1 VSEGQGG
8 ARQDWEERIG
18 RRSDEPGSAA
28 DSRPALPPPGDVR
41 AEEGAGQVTISWQP
55 VEGALGYLV
64 HRSEDRDGPFQPVDH
79 GGRDVLAV
87 PSSGY
92 ADTTGQIGRR
102 YWYAVASVMDLDQ
115 APSGL
120 SEPVEA
126 GSRPAGDAE
135 VRLTAR
141 VDRRTDRLRRVWHM
155 LGSERLSQLLIDE
168 TVGGRPIASEFDQA
182 LQLARRDLGVDRVRA
197 HAILHDDLGVYREVD
212 GRPVHDFSA
221 IDRVYDRLLEL
232 RLRPVV
238 ELSYM
243 PRDLARD
250 PDATVFEYGAIIS
263 PPRDWDRWAD
273 LIRDLTQHLV
283 DRYGLDEVATW
294 GFEVW
299 NEANLEVFWTGTRAE
314 YLELYRR
321 SALAVK
327 AVHEQLLVGG
337 PASAAAGWIGPFL
350 DDVEER
356 DVPVDFVSTHTYGN
370 VPLDVRQVLDH
381 RGLHDVEVWW
391 TEWGVTPT
399 HFFEVTDGAFGAPF
413 VLHGMKAAQKSAD
426 WLAYWVVSDH
436 FEELGRPPSLLH
448 GGFGLLAVGNLRKP
462 RWWALALA
470 EQLGDD
476 LVETVVDGDGAGS
489 MVDAWV
495 SCAPDGRIDVLAWN
509 GTLDQ
514 SKRDGAAILDRRFSL
529 RLEGLEAEAY
539 QLRVARVDRHR
550 SNLAARWSGERDW
563 PQATEWDALAA
574 EDELHEEDG
583 GTIHPTRASAQLEF
597 ELPMPGI
604 LRVRLTPAGAE
615 SEGAGPDAAGRE
627 RAAPGDDLLGRR

>member
-1 VSEGQGG
+1 VSGGPSG

-18 RRSDEPGSAA
+18 RRSDEPGRAS
-28 DSRPALPPPGDVR
+28 DRSRELPPPHDVR
-41 AEEGAGQVTISWQP
+41 AEEGAGQVTIAWRP
-55 VEGALGYLV
+55 VAGALGYLV
-64 HRSEDRDGPFQPVDH
+64 HRSEDRDGPFEPVDH

-87 PSSGY
+87 PASGY
-92 ADTTGQIGRR
+92 ADTTGEVGRR
-102 YWYAVASVMDLDQ
+102 YWYAVATVADLEQ
-115 APSGL
+115 PPSGL

-126 GSRPAGDAE
+126 GSRPDGHAE

-141 VDRRTDRLRRVWHM
+141 VDRPVDRLRRVWHM
-155 LGSERLSQLLIDE
+155 IGSERLSQLLIED
-168 TVGGRPIASEFDQA
+168 TIGGRPIAAEFDHA
-182 LQLARRDLGVDRVRA
+182 LELARRDLGVERVRA

-212 GRPVHDFSA
+212 GRTVHDFSA

-232 RLRPVV
+232 GLRPVV

-243 PRDLARD
+243 PHDLASD

-263 PPRDWDRWAD
+263 PPRDWDRWAE
-273 LIRDLTQHLV
+273 LISDLTEHLV

-327 AVHEQLLVGG
+327 AVDERLVVGG

-350 DDVEER
+350 DDVAER

-370 VPLDVRQVLDH
+370 VPLDVRQVLDR

-413 VLHGMKAAQKSAD
+413 VLHGMKAAQTSAD

-476 LVETVVDGDGAGS
+476 LVETWLDGDGAGS
-489 MVDAWV
+489 MVDVWV
-495 SCAPDGRIDVLAWN
+495 TRSPDGRVDVLAWN

-514 SKRDGAAILDRRFSL
+514 AKRHGAAILDRRLSVG
-529 RLEGLEAEAY
+529 LEGLEAEAY
-539 QLRVARVDRHR
+539 HVHVARVDRHR
-550 SNLAARWSGERDW
+550 SNLAARWSGDRDW
-563 PQATEWDALAA
+563 PQGPEWDALAA
-574 EDELHEEDG
+574 EDRLHEEDG
-583 GTIHPTRASAQLEF
+583 GALHPVQGCAQFDL
-597 ELPMPGI
+597 ELPMPGV
-604 LRVRLTPAGAE
+604 LRVRLTPVG
-615 SEGAGPDAAGRE
+615 G
-627 RAAPGDDLLGRR
+627 GDDPAG

>member
-1 VSEGQGG
+1 VSGGRGG

-28 DSRPALPPPGDVR
+28 GRRPALPPPDDVH

-64 HRSEDRDGPFQPVDH
+64 HRSEDRDGPFEPVDH

-87 PSSGY
+87 PASGY
-92 ADTTGQIGRR
+92 ADTTGEVGRR
-102 YWYAVASVMDLDQ
+102 YWYAVASVVDLER
-115 APSGL
+115 PVSGL
-120 SEPVEA
+120 SEPVSA
-126 GSRPAGDAE
+126 ASRPAGPAE

-141 VDRRTDRLRRVWHM
+141 ADRPAARLRRVWHM
-155 LGSERLSQLLIDE
+155 IGSERLSQLLIDE
-168 TVGGRPIASEFDQA
+168 TVGGRPIAAEFDHA
-182 LQLARRDLGVDRVRA
+182 LQLARRDLGVERVRA
-197 HAILHDDLGVYREVD
+197 HAILHDDLSVYREVD
-212 GRPVHDFSA
+212 GRPVHDFSV

-250 PDATVFEYGAIIS
+250 PDATVFGYGAIIS
-263 PPRDWDRWAD
+263 PPRDWDRWAE
-273 LIRDLTQHLV
+273 LVRDLTQHLV

-321 SALAVK
+321 AALAVK
-327 AVHEQLLVGG
+327 EVDERLLVGG

-350 DDVEER
+350 DHAEQR
-356 DVPVDFVSTHTYGN
+356 QVPVDFVSTHTYGN
-370 VPLDVRQVLDH
+370 VPLDVREVLAH
-381 RGLHDVEVWW
+381 RGLDDIEVWW

-413 VLHGMKAAQKSAD
+413 VLHGMKAAQTSAD

-448 GGFGLLAVGNLRKP
+448 GGFGLLTVGNLRKA

-470 EQLGDD
+470 EQLGDE
-476 LVETVVDGDGAGS
+476 LVEIELEGDGAGS

-495 SCAPDGRIDVLAWN
+495 SRSSDGRIDVLVWN

-514 SKRDGAAILDRRFSL
+514 SKRDGADLLDRQLSVRV
-529 RLEGLEAEAY
+529 EGLAAESY

-550 SNLAARWSGERDW
+550 SNLAVRWSGERDW
-563 PQATEWDALAA
+563 PEDTEWDALARD
-574 EDELHEEDG
+574 DELHEEHG
-583 GTIHPTRASAQLEF
+583 GTIHPTDAGVQLAF
-597 ELPMPGI
+597 ELPMPGV
-604 LRVRLTPAGAE
+604 LRARLTPTAARH
-615 SEGAGPDAAGRE
+615 EGGGTAD
-627 RAAPGDDLLGRR
+627 